1 MFPPHL
7 HLAKLDVMKIG
18 QPQAFHEVLVIT
30 PLRFDQGAEAVLA
43 VREQRIVVLN
53 LTAMEPS
60 LAQRTA
66 DFVSGGVR
74 ALDGQEHR
82 VGDQVLLFAPANV
95 DVNLS

>member
-1 MFPPHL
+1 M
-7 HLAKLDVMKIG
+7 DIG
-18 QPQAFHEVLVIT
+18 QLQGFHEVLVIT
-30 PLRFDQGAEAVLA
+30 PLTFEQGAEVVLA
-43 VREQRIVVLN
+43 VRDQCTVVLN

>member
-1 MFPPHL
+1 MECARL
-7 HLAKLDVMKIG
+7 TVMNIG
-18 QPQAFHEVLVIT
+18 QPRGFQEVLVIT
-30 PLRFDQGAEAVLA
+30 PLSFEQGTEVVQAI
-43 VREQRIVVLN
+43 REQATVVLN

-82 VGDQVLLFAPANV
+82 IGDQVLLFAPANV
-95 DVNLS
+95 DVTLN

>member
-1 MFPPHL
+1 M
-7 HLAKLDVMKIG
+7 
-18 QPQAFHEVLVIT
+18 IT
-30 PLRFDQGAEAVLA
+30 PLSFEQGTEAVLA
-43 VREQRIVVLN
+43 VRDQVTVVLN
-53 LTAMEPS
+53 LTAMDPS

-95 DVNLS
+95 HVTLN

>member
-1 MFPPHL
+1 M
-7 HLAKLDVMKIG
+7 
-18 QPQAFHEVLVIT
+18 IT
-30 PLRFDQGAEAVLA
+30 PLSFEQGMEAVQA
-43 VREQRIVVLN
+43 IRDQATVVLN

-82 VGDQVLLFAPANV
+82 IGDQVLLFAPANV
-95 DVNLS
+95 DVTLN